1 MGKPSIG
8 RFPMDRPTGT
18 LVGFSSG
25 SKRIT
30 SLEESSL
37 VTQYLETYGTNVTFN
52 LTMVGKHYSIFH
64 GC

>member
-1 MGKPSIG
+1 
-8 RFPMDRPTGT
+8 MDRPTGT